1 MATAKNTLIK
11 TGMYFFIAAMAFS
24 LAACATPAA
33 QSPAAPE
40 TNAVTATAE
49 VIEEP
54 AIVDDYEG
62 DGMEIPL
69 DGTSAETFE
78 ASLQMVKR
86 HTDEDNYTTLRK
98 AINYLL
104 VYDLGAKRDMAKLAS
119 RLNGLNGYEVVAKVG
134 WRKPPPG
141 KSSVEKGAADANIID
156 T

>member
-1 MATAKNTLIK
+1 MAPAKKTLIK
-11 TGMYFFIAAMAFS
+11 TTMHFFIAAMAFS

-33 QSPAAPE
+33 QAPAVPE
-40 TNAVTATAE
+40 AQQSAGTVE
-49 VIEEP
+49 IVEEP

-69 DGTSAETFE
+69 DGTSVETFE

-86 HTDEDNYTTLRK
+86 HTDEDNYITLRK

-104 VYDLGAKRDMAKLAS
+104 VYDLGAKRDMAKLAH

-141 KSSVEKGAADANIID
+141 KSKAEKGAADAKIID